1 MFLRSHH
8 RCRWILDPR
17 HIRKSEMLA
26 AWHVTMYPSSNMLQC
41 GNEPQI
47 WRENKIFLQRC
58 ACPPSCFR
66 EPMEYAQ
73 NIDLHLVSDFWCT
86 YVYDNPYKTEPNS
99 SGSVPTKFRHAAA
112 SNHFPSLSA
121 ALTVQQWRR
130 RDIPAFHLL
139 MTSWFQGHMSMVNSV
154 NTPNPGTSLTLV

>member
-1 MFLRSHH
+1 MPM
-8 RCRWILDPR
+8 D
-17 HIRKSEMLA
+17 IRPEAHQEIWNVSCMTCY
-26 AWHVTMYPSSNMLQC
+26 HVPFFQHASVWKWTTNL
-41 GNEPQI
+41 
-47 WRENKIFLQRC
+47 KTK
-58 ACPPSCFR
+58 
-66 EPMEYAQ
+66 Q
-73 NIDLHLVSDFWCT
+73 NISAKVCLSTFMFQRAYGIFTEYWPTFSFWFWCT

>member
-1 MFLRSHH
+1 MPM
-8 RCRWILDPR
+8 D
-17 HIRKSEMLA
+17 IRPEAHQEIWNVSCMTCY
-26 AWHVTMYPSSNMLQC
+26 HVPFFQHASVWKWTK
-41 GNEPQI
+41 
-47 WRENKIFLQRC
+47 KIEDKTKYFYKGVC
-58 ACPPSCFR
+58 CPPSCFR
-66 EPMEYAQ
+66 EPYSQ

-112 SNHFPSLSA
+112 SNKFPSLSA